1 MLLNARAFALWM
13 AVFRLP
19 RRSGGPHAGPMRS
32 STAAIVTSQGRASK
46 PGGPV
51 TGDRTARRHGGES
64 DSGAIR
70 LLLVDDHFFVRTA
83 LAERL
88 SEEADL
94 TVVGACVDGS
104 QVVEATT
111 RLKPD
116 VVCMDV
122 SMPMMNG
129 FEATEAL
136 RTTTPLAA
144 AAVGADALVPKSGRP
159 AHLLNCLRSIA
170 AGEGSSCPYC
180 L

>member
-1 MLLNARAFALWM
+1 
-13 AVFRLP
+13 
-19 RRSGGPHAGPMRS
+19 MRS

-46 PGGPV
+46 PGGSV
-51 TGDRTARRHGGES
+51 TGDRTPRRHGGES

-70 LLLVDDHFFVRTA
+70 LLLVDDHVFVRTA
-83 LAERL
+83 LAETL

-136 RTTTPLAA
+136 RTAKLDVRVVLLTAGTTTPLAA

-159 AHLLNCLRSIA
+159 AHLLSCLRSIA
-170 AGEGSSCPYC
+170 AGEGTSCPYC